1 MKACRFAL
9 AAGGSA
15 SVPAQRHAFRAS
27 AHAQSRAL
35 SAAAAA
41 EVPKRTFQ
49 LLTPELA
56 EGTASCVAE
65 TFSHKD
71 EPLTWALN
79 LRRHHWHSLTIPFI
93 ERAANCEPAE
103 PEYLQPFVPPPN
115 HPPPPPTAPAATPPR
130 TPPLGQ
136 PRSRYL

>member
-9 AAGGSA
+9 AAGGRA
-15 SVPAQRHAFRAS
+15 SVPAQFHAYRAS

-35 SAAAAA
+35 SAAAA
-41 EVPKRTFQ
+41 ETPKRTFQ

-93 ERAANCEPAE
+93 ERAANCEPQRVTG
-103 PEYLQPFVPPPN
+103 QPFGASPRALTPR
-115 HPPPPPTAPAATPPR
+115 HPPTHTHSSPP
-130 TPPLGQ
+130 GQ
-136 PRSRYL
+136 PRSRSL

>member
-1 MKACRFAL
+1 MKACRVAL
-9 AAGGSA
+9 AAAGRA
-15 SVPAQRHAFRAS
+15 FVPAQFHAYRAS

-41 EVPKRTFQ
+41 ETPKRTFQ
-49 LLTPELA
+49 LLTPELS

-93 ERAANCEPAE
+93 ERAANCELRPA
-103 PEYLQPFVPPPN
+103 PRVPGQPFWRHPCALTPAT
-115 HPPPPPTAPAATPPR
+115 HPPTHSSS
-130 TPPLGQ
+130 GQ
-136 PRSRYL
+136 PRSRSL